1 MLGLYK
7 KDTSTT
13 HTQYLVWY
21 VQLYET
27 LESVTSSYRHHDG
40 APPHIKLHVYNQTI
54 SRNMHAAR
62 LPTKTVH
69 NNLTPRDAPEL
80 SCRPWFRGRWPS
92 PSKAARGRG
101 SWPTI
106 PCLAP
111 LPARAKRTCASKCIS
126 LHQNA
131 SFSGAQKQQNEKKN
145 DSGWTSPSVVR
156 KCDSLD
162 VVPLYFE
169 WNCVKLAVIGRGV
182 YRGRTTKVPVGR
194 WSIMCRN
201 YH

>member
-126 LHQNA
+126 LHQFA
-131 SFSGAQKQQNEKKN
+131 SKCIIFGGTKTAKWKKK
-145 DSGWTSPSVVR
+145 R
-156 KCDSLD
+156 FRLD
-162 VVPLYFE
+162 VTLCCAEMWF
-169 WNCVKLAVIGRGV
+169 
-182 YRGRTTKVPVGR
+182 VGR
-194 WSIMCRN
+194 CPIIFWVELCEASCDWSGCL
-201 YH
+201 